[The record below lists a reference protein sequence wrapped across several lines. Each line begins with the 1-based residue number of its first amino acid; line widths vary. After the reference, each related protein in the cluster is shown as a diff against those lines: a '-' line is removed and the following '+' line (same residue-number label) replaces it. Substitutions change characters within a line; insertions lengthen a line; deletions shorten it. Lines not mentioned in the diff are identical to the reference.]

1 MLSEKF
7 DNYAIVTDGKFV
19 YVNVK
24 SNYMGGEKFFGIYNH
39 KYFSFNPKYPVG
51 CLNSVA
57 NEEDFRLATQ
67 EEIDTFL
74 SDCKKFGYEYDINTN
89 RFVNYKFGHKDG
101 FMTMKMPHYVPF
113 NSFKN
118 RTVIA
123 QFKYDNFM
131 YWIFADK
138 TYTRIQVDFY
148 DIKDD
153 VEFYD
158 SKYDFEDDWDG
169 RKIISLWTVNQDFRK
184 LNPDQPV
191 THEREAWWYFITH
204 CINFNFYKCT
214 DINELYKV
222 FDEKNFTELGKNFI
236 ECGLLDVD
244 DVMALAIEYFNNCVF
259 SDLVTAISNK
269 IKMQEE
275 IEKKMKEINR
285 FDI

>member
-1 MLSEKF
+1 MLSDKF

-19 YVNVK
+19 YVNIK
-24 SNYMGGEKFFGIYNH
+24 SNYIYGGKFFGIYNH
-39 KYFSFNPKYPVG
+39 KYFAFNPKYPVG

-74 SDCKKFGYEYDINTN
+74 SDCKRFGYEYDINTN

-123 QFKYDNFM
+123 QFKYDKFM

-138 TYTRIQVDFY
+138 TYTRIQDEIEVY
-148 DIKDD
+148 
-153 VEFYD
+153 E
-158 SKYDFEDDWDG
+158 SKYDLEDDWDG
-169 RKIISLWTVNQDFRK
+169 AEIISMWDVHQDFHK

-191 THEREAWWYFITH
+191 THEREAWWYFISH
-204 CINFNFYKCT
+204 CIKFDFYKCT

-236 ECGLLDVD
+236 ECRLLDVE
-244 DVMALAIEYFNNCVF
+244 DVKALAIEYFNSWLF
-259 SDLVTAISNK
+259 SNLVTAILNK
-269 IKMQEE
+269 VRMQEE
-275 IEKKMKEINR
+275 FEKKMKEINR

>member
-1 MLSEKF
+1 MLSDKF

-19 YVNVK
+19 YVNIK
-24 SNYMGGEKFFGIYNH
+24 SNYIYGGKFFGIYNH
-39 KYFSFNPKYPVG
+39 KYFAFNPKYPVG

-74 SDCKKFGYEYDINTN
+74 SDCKRFGYEYDINTN
-89 RFVNYKFGHKDG
+89 RFVNYKFGHKGG
-101 FMTMKMPHYVPF
+101 FMKMKMPHYVPF

-118 RTVIA
+118 RTVVA
-123 QFKYDNFM
+123 QFKYDKFM

-138 TYTRIQVDFY
+138 TYTRIQDEIEVY
-148 DIKDD
+148 
-153 VEFYD
+153 E
-158 SKYDFEDDWDG
+158 SKYDLEDDWDG
-169 RKIISLWTVNQDFRK
+169 AEIISMWDVHQDFHK

-191 THEREAWWYFITH
+191 TREREAWWYFISH
-204 CINFNFYKCT
+204 CIKFDFYKCT

-236 ECGLLDVD
+236 ECGLLDVE
-244 DVMALAIEYFNNCVF
+244 DVKALAIEYFNSWLF
-259 SDLVTAISNK
+259 SNLVTAISNK
-269 IKMQEE
+269 VRMQEE
-275 IEKKMKEINR
+275 FEKKMKEINR

>member
-1 MLSEKF
+1 MLSDKF

-19 YVNVK
+19 YVNIK
-24 SNYMGGEKFFGIYNH
+24 SNYIYGGKFFGIYNH
-39 KYFSFNPKYPVG
+39 KYFAFNPKYPVG

-74 SDCKKFGYEYDINTN
+74 SDCKRFGYEYDINTN

-123 QFKYDNFM
+123 QFKYDKFM

-138 TYTRIQVDFY
+138 TYTRIQDEIEVY
-148 DIKDD
+148 
-153 VEFYD
+153 E
-158 SKYDFEDDWDG
+158 SKYDLEDDWDG
-169 RKIISLWTVNQDFRK
+169 AEIISMWDVRQDFHK

-191 THEREAWWYFITH
+191 THEREAWWYFISH
-204 CINFNFYKCT
+204 CIKFDFYKCT
-214 DINELYKV
+214 DIDELYKV

-236 ECGLLDVD
+236 ECGLLDVE
-244 DVMALAIEYFNNCVF
+244 DVKALAIEYFNRWLF
-259 SDLVTAISNK
+259 SNLVTAISNK
-269 IKMQEE
+269 VRMQEE
-275 IEKKMKEINR
+275 FEKKMKEINR

>member
-19 YVNVK
+19 YVNIK
-24 SNYMGGEKFFGIYNH
+24 SNYNFGEKFFGIYNH
-39 KYFSFNPKYPVG
+39 KYFAFNPKYPVR

-101 FMTMKMPHYVPF
+101 FMKMKMPHYVPF

-118 RTVIA
+118 RTVVA
-123 QFKYDNFM
+123 QFKYDKFM

-138 TYTRIQVDFY
+138 TYTRIQVDY
-148 DIKDD
+148 YD
-153 VEFYD
+153 VEGDIEVYNND
-158 SKYDFEDDWDG
+158 LEDDWDG
-169 RKIISLWTVNQDFRK
+169 AEIISMWAGNLDFHK
-184 LNPDQPV
+184 LNPEQPV
-191 THEREAWWYFITH
+191 TYERVAWWYFISH
-204 CINFNFYKCT
+204 CIKFNFYECA

-236 ECGLLDVD
+236 ECGLLDVE
-244 DVMALAIEYFNNCVF
+244 DVKALAIEYFNNRVF

-269 IKMQEE
+269 MKMQEE

>member
-1 MLSEKF
+1 MLSDKF

-19 YVNVK
+19 YVNIK
-24 SNYMGGEKFFGIYNH
+24 SNYIYGGKFFGIYNH
-39 KYFSFNPKYPVG
+39 KYFAFNPKYPVG

-67 EEIDTFL
+67 EEIDMFL
-74 SDCKKFGYEYDINTN
+74 SDCKRFGYEYDINSN

-101 FMTMKMPHYVPF
+101 FMKMKMPHYVPF

-123 QFKYDNFM
+123 QFKYDKFM

-138 TYTRIQVDFY
+138 TYTRIQDEIEVY
-148 DIKDD
+148 
-153 VEFYD
+153 E
-158 SKYDFEDDWDG
+158 SKYDLEDDWDG
-169 RKIISLWTVNQDFRK
+169 EEIISMWDVHQDFHK

-191 THEREAWWYFITH
+191 THEREAWWYFISH
-204 CINFNFYKCT
+204 CIKFDFYKCT

-236 ECGLLDVD
+236 ECGLLDVE
-244 DVMALAIEYFNNCVF
+244 DVKALAIEYFNSWLF
-259 SDLVTAISNK
+259 SNLVTAISNK
-269 IKMQEE
+269 VRMQEE
-275 IEKKMKEINR
+275 FEKKMKEINR